1 MKKVIKVLLSLYG
14 VGMLAAVGCGMNEA
28 FNRMK
33 AEEKGMSF
41 AEFRRWW
48 EDTCKNAPN
57 NIVTSAGCNFDL
69 HPVSLRFDEATTYR
83 IKVLAAR
90 WGITQTRVL
99 ERLVDEVW
107 AKEGLHDDF
116 NVANKI

>member
-1 MKKVIKVLLSLYG
+1 MAKKDKKKNKKTVEVVSKKELVVQKEPKQVELPIP
-14 VGMLAAVGCGMNEA
+14 AAPAPVSA
-28 FNRMK
+28 PID
-33 AEEKGMSF
+33 EKPARTRGRPRKP
-41 AEFRRWW
+41 A
-48 EDTCKNAPN
+48 TK
-57 NIVTSAGCNFDL
+57 

-99 ERLVDEVW
+99 ERLVDEAW

-116 NVANKI
+116 NVATKIK